1 MFKEL
6 AFVLAA
12 AAAITNTTAA
22 VGDEDI
28 PRGRAQRAAPP
39 AIAPPPFYNWA
50 GPYVGVAGGFAWGRS
65 NQRDPGFFIPTGGGG
80 PPPEIIGGLGDGSFS
95 LNGGLIGGGGG
106 YNFQFG
112 QWVVG
117 LETDYSWADISGSS
131 NGCGAAFI
139 SHTCSTQGDSLGTF
153 RGRIGYAVGAQ
164 GTWLLYGTGGLAY
177 GNLKGADSFLSVSG
191 SELRAGWQVG
201 AGGGRAPTRH

>member
-6 AFVLAA
+6 AFVLTAA
-12 AAAITNTTAA
+12 AVITSITAA

-28 PRGRAQRAAPP
+28 PRGRAHRAAPP

-80 PPPEIIGGLGDGSFS
+80 PLTEIIGSGDGSFS

-106 YNFQFG
+106 YN
-112 QWVVG
+112 
-117 LETDYSWADISGSS
+117 L
-131 NGCGAAFI
+131 
-139 SHTCSTQGDSLGTF
+139 
-153 RGRIGYAVGAQ
+153 
-164 GTWLLYGTGGLAY
+164 
-177 GNLKGADSFLSVSG
+177 
-191 SELRAGWQVG
+191 
-201 AGGGRAPTRH
+201 